1 MAWSR
6 FSKLLKAV
14 SVGEYSVYHFG
25 DMLADPGRVDAYLQ
39 ALRQAMRP
47 GSIVLDL
54 GTGTGFFA
62 LKACDFGAS
71 KVYAIDPNSSIELA
85 RELAAANGRAEQIE
99 FIQAM
104 STDVELPEQVDLI
117 ISDLRGITPLYG
129 RHIDSISDA
138 RDRFLSEGGT
148 LIPLRDELWCAPVR
162 TQAGLEAY
170 SVWTSEFHGLDMS
183 AGSKYAR
190 NVWNA
195 PRIQSSD
202 LMAMPRRW
210 SVLNYETISDVNV
223 SGSVSWSGED
233 AFAADGL
240 CLWFEAILSE
250 NASFTSGP
258 TRPGGPTRTANTYRR
273 AFYPFL
279 ESVQV
284 EPGDELSVSIRG
296 QRTDGLGGDYSWRW
310 TTTLSD
316 RAGIVKAA
324 FDQSTLLSM
333 PISRSKAR

>member
-1 MAWSR
+1 MASSLC
-6 FSKLLKAV
+6 SKLLKDG

-25 DMLADPGRVDAYLQ
+25 DMLADPGRVDAYLEALQQ
-39 ALRQAMRP
+39 AVRP
-47 GSIVLDL
+47 GSVVLDL

-71 KVYAIDPNSSIELA
+71 KVYAIDPNSSIGLA
-85 RELAAANGRAEQIE
+85 SELAAANRRAEKIE

-104 STDVELPEQVDLI
+104 STDVDLPERVDVI
-117 ISDLRGITPLYG
+117 ISDLRGIMPLYG
-129 RHIDSISDA
+129 RHIDSIRDA
-138 RDRFLSEGGT
+138 RDRLLTDGGT

-162 TQAGLEAY
+162 TQAGLEPY

-195 PRIQSSD
+195 PRIQPSD
-202 LMAMPRRW
+202 VMAVPRRW
-210 SVLNYETISDVNV
+210 AVLDYRTISDVHV
-223 SGSVSWSGED
+223 SGAVSWGGED
-233 AFAADGL
+233 AFEADGL

-250 NASFTSGP
+250 DTSFSSGP
-258 TRPGGPTRTANTYRR
+258 PRPGGPTRTANTYRR

-279 ESVQV
+279 ESIQV
-284 EPGDELSVSIRG
+284 EPGDELAVSIG
-296 QRTDGLGGDYSWRW
+296 GLRTDGLGGDYSWRW
-310 TTTLSD
+310 TTTLTD
-316 RAGIVKAA
+316 GAGNVKIA

-333 PISRSKAR
+333 PIPRS